1 MLKLLIA
8 TPWIVLYLINY
19 ITREKNY
26 ANIKS
31 KRYLSTTGGDAEL
44 VFQNLAGSRCPFQ
57 PLFTK
62 ERRSAQVNES
72 KQLPGQTRPHPPNFN
87 DDVWNFKDMVFLEL
101 PNPAVNNIEI
111 GGRGWETPGQVS
123 FIRTALSWSTRVPH
137 WTVFSK
143 KAWKHCACA

>member
-1 MLKLLIA
+1 MIHGTNDSAESGQALSAKTIAKHDSRLNGKLLIA

-44 VFQNLAGSRCPFQ
+44 VSQNLAGSRCPFQ

-72 KQLPGQTRPHPPNFN
+72 KQLLGQTRPPPPQFQ
-87 DDVWNFKDMVFLEL
+87 
-101 PNPAVNNIEI
+101 
-111 GGRGWETPGQVS
+111 R
-123 FIRTALSWSTRVPH
+123 
-137 WTVFSK
+137 
-143 KAWKHCACA
+143 